1 MGPPVTAPGPDSFF
15 DPPNDIELASLP
27 ASLQDLLRRLA
38 LRAQTGHRSLLPGR
52 TSQRTRWYGFAPDTR
67 DARILWEELRSWLGP
82 PVAERISHLVTAS
95 DVLDSRALA
104 LFKGWHVITVDVAV
118 GWERVAS
125 EHVGDLCNLWALA
138 PERSVDMPRP
148 VGRVLR
154 QFYDA
159 LLAGSRHDAE
169 SALEELGARALLN
182 PTNLRFLRVEML
194 RALGLLQELRD
205 DQRLRGLTL
214 LARPPAVTQHL
225 AQAANALYIEP
236 ALREEKPDWQHVADL
251 VDSAWPNLAIEPHH
265 VTDLSTARCFA
276 LAHRDAPVAHSALLS
291 ELTTRHP
298 GDPVLAA
305 VIDPLALEKVTTPE
319 APASPLALY
328 ELGSYDLALHAAE
341 QLPSTRAVATV
352 ALACA
357 VNLASASAAA
367 RALAVYQSLPR
378 DVRDAM
384 QGNAVEAAF
393 VAQLDALT
401 AQQTLPSGWLDWL
414 RGDWPDRPDLLAEW
428 SRAWSSPATL
438 GGGPSVALEV
448 LDALHDARRDRVR
461 NGLPVLI
468 EAILSAPLE
477 PARVTLMV
485 VLCDVLLSSE
495 PGRLERQAATVLI
508 DECLSQ
514 GCDRSEYRD
523 LLTAIERQM
532 PHLGPREATWL
543 LQVLDLM
550 LLHGAPDPAQQAAL
564 VGVVYALLLNWSDR
578 LDPVDRALSAKLIG
592 VALGDAQAL
601 ALNVDP
607 ADPVASGRVPASV
620 GIYSLMEGASAQA
633 AKWIKETWPGTE
645 VRVSSAHVSTE
656 ALNAL
661 VRGVDVMLVQTSHA
675 KHAATHAVE
684 AAATDSAKV
693 LRVAGRG
700 ATSLFRAL
708 LAWSEDDQPGSP

>member
-1 MGPPVTAPGPDSFF
+1 
-15 DPPNDIELASLP
+15 L
-27 ASLQDLLRRLA
+27 
-38 LRAQTGHRSLLPGR
+38 
-52 TSQRTRWYGFAPDTR
+52 
-67 DARILWEELRSWLGP
+67 
-82 PVAERISHLVTAS
+82 
-95 DVLDSRALA
+95 
-104 LFKGWHVITVDVAV
+104 
-118 GWERVAS
+118 
-125 EHVGDLCNLWALA
+125 
-138 PERSVDMPRP
+138 
-148 VGRVLR
+148 
-154 QFYDA
+154 
-159 LLAGSRHDAE
+159 E
-169 SALEELGARALLN
+169 S
-182 PTNLRFLRVEML
+182 
-194 RALGLLQELRD
+194 
-205 DQRLRGLTL
+205 
-214 LARPPAVTQHL
+214 
-225 AQAANALYIEP
+225 
-236 ALREEKPDWQHVADL
+236 
-251 VDSAWPNLAIEPHH
+251 
-265 VTDLSTARCFA
+265 
-276 LAHRDAPVAHSALLS
+276 
-291 ELTTRHP
+291 
-298 GDPVLAA
+298 
-305 VIDPLALEKVTTPE
+305 VTTPE
-319 APASPLALY
+319 APGSPLALY
-328 ELGSYDLALHAAE
+328 ELGSYDRALQAAE

-428 SRAWSSPATL
+428 SRTWSSPATL
-438 GGGPSVALEV
+438 GEGPSVALEV

-532 PHLGPREATWL
+532 LHLGPREATWL

-550 LLHGAPDPAQQAAL
+550 LLHGAPDPSQQASL

-592 VALGDAQAL
+592 VALGDAQVL

-645 VRVSSAHVSTE
+645 VRVSSAHVSTD
-656 ALNAL
+656 ALSAL

-684 AAATDSAKV
+684 AAATDSAKI

-708 LAWSEDDQPGSP
+708 LAWSEDDQPDSP